1 MRERPMRVALF
12 ADCFNEVNGV
22 SNTCRR
28 FTEFAKDNNLPLLLV
43 CADEK
48 TGINTDGSLIRL
60 GLKRGRASFGVDKD
74 LRFDTLFLRHYRTI
88 RDAVRTFAPDL
99 VHITGP
105 GDVGISGAIAGHD
118 LGIPVAASWHT
129 NLHEYAARRLDRIL
143 PASLKGSKR
152 CAVLQKVEDVS
163 FRLTALYFRVAR
175 FHFAPNQE
183 LVDKLRNATGR
194 PCYLMERG
202 VDHRAFSPLF
212 RDRSDDGKVVVGYVG
227 RLSAEKQVRRFSG
240 VANAL
245 ALEGL
250 HNAKIVFVG
259 QGSERDWL
267 AANVRNAEFSGVL
280 HGAELA
286 RAYANMDIF
295 AFPSDTDTF
304 GNVVLEALAS
314 GVPTVVT
321 SKGGPKFIVE
331 HGRSGLVA
339 GGESQF
345 IESVVQLAKGEAMR
359 RAMVA
364 EARARAMRAS
374 WAQVFSNIYRI
385 YEVELTKAAA
395 DRGDLPIRTS
405 GANYRLARSR

>member
-1 MRERPMRVALF
+1 MKERPMRVALF

-28 FTEFAKDNNLPLLLV
+28 FTEFAKNHDFPFFLV

-48 TGINTDGSLIRL
+48 TGITVDGSLSRL
-60 GLKRGRASFGVDKD
+60 GLERGRVSFGVEKD
-74 LRFDTLFLRHYRTI
+74 LRFDIFFLRHYRNI
-88 RDAVRTFAPDL
+88 REALRTFAPDV

-105 GDVGISGAIAGHD
+105 GDVGIAGAIAGHD

-129 NLHEYAARRLDRIL
+129 NLHEYAARRLDHRL
-143 PASLKGSKR
+143 PAWLKDSKR
-152 CAVLQKVEDVS
+152 HEILQKVEAAS

-183 LVDKLRNATGR
+183 LVDKLHHATHW

-202 VDHRAFSPLF
+202 VDHQVFSPGC
-212 RDRSDDGKVVVGYVG
+212 RDRSDGGKIVVGYVG
-227 RLSAEKQVRRFSG
+227 RLSAEKQVRRFAQ
-240 VANAL
+240 VADAL
-245 ALEGL
+245 ALAGF
-250 HNAKIVFVG
+250 HNARIVFVG

-280 HGAELA
+280 RGAELA

-314 GVPTVVT
+314 GVPAVVT

-339 GGESQF
+339 DGESQF
-345 IESVVQLAKGEAMR
+345 IENVIELASNEPLRQAM
-359 RAMVA
+359 AVA
-364 EARARAMRAS
+364 ARARAMRAS
-374 WAQVFSNIYRI
+374 WSQVFSNVYSA
-385 YEVELTKAAA
+385 YKVELTKAADGCGQQGRVA
-395 DRGDLPIRTS
+395 PAIG
-405 GANYRLARSR
+405 